1 MRTQRSSHVRL
12 TSGLLAGLVIAAA
25 CSAPSDRRDEA
36 KTPVAAPAAAPASDT
51 AHPAMAGKEDG
62 MSAMSGMTGDADHDF
77 LRMMSDHHKGLIL
90 LAHEAKER
98 PKPSATI
105 ADGRTLDTKQDA
117 ELDRMV
123 TMLEK
128 DFKDPYSPKVLP
140 EHQAVHDALE
150 AKKGKE
156 FDRMFYQ
163 SVIAHHQQALTMI
176 DGYLP
181 KAKNPAIRKMAE
193 TMKADQA
200 REIRD
205 FQQKLSKLGA

>member
-1 MRTQRSSHVRL
+1 MRTQCSSHVRL
-12 TSGLLAGLVIAAA
+12 TSGLLASVVIASA
-25 CSAPSDRRDEA
+25 CSAPSDRRDDA
-36 KTPVAAPAAAPASDT
+36 TTPAAAAAPASDT
-51 AHPAMAGKEDG
+51 AHPAMAGKEAGRSG
-62 MSAMSGMTGDADHDF
+62 MSRMTGDADHDF

-98 PKPSATI
+98 KGTSPTI

-128 DFKDPYSPKVLP
+128 DFKDPYTPKALP
-140 EHQAVHDALE
+140 EHQAMHDALE
-150 AKKGKE
+150 SKSGKE
-156 FDRMFYQ
+156 FDRTFYQ
-163 SVIAHHQQALTMI
+163 NVIAHHQQALTMI
-176 DGYLP
+176 DAYLP
-181 KAKNPAIRKMAE
+181 NAKSPAIRKMAE

>member
-1 MRTQRSSHVRL
+1 MRTQRSSHVSL

-25 CSAPSDRRDEA
+25 CTAPSDRRDEA
-36 KTPVAAPAAAPASDT
+36 RTPAAAPALDT
-51 AHPAMAGKEDG
+51 AHPAAASKEAG
-62 MSAMSGMTGDADHDF
+62 MSEMSGMTGDADHDF

-90 LAHEAKER
+90 LAHQAKDR

-105 ADGRTLDTKQDA
+105 ADGRAVDAKQDV

-128 DFKDPYSPKVLP
+128 DFKDPYEPKVLP
-140 EHQAVHDALE
+140 EHRAMHDALE
-150 AKKGKE
+150 AKSGKE
-156 FDRMFYQ
+156 FDRTFYQ

-176 DGYLP
+176 DRYLP
-181 KAKNPAIRKMAE
+181 TARNPAIRKMAE
-193 TMKADQA
+193 TMKADGA

-205 FQQKLSKLGA
+205 FQQKLSRLGA